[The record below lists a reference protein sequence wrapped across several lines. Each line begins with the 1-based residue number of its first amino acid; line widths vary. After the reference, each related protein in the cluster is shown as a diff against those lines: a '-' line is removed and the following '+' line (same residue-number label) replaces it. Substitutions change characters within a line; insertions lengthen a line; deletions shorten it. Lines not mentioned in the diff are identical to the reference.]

1 MFEFERYAHST
12 ADFRLLRAYL
22 SRVGLRIEALKVYYD
37 IK

>member
-1 MFEFERYAHST
+1 MFEFERYVHDV
-12 ADFRLLRAYL
+12 ADSILLRAYL